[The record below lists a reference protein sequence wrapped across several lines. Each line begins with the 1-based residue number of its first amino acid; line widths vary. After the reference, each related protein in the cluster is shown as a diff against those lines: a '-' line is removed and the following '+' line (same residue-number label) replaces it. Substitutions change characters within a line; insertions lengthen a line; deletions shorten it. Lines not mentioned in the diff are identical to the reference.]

1 MVMIMINKQTIEKF
15 QKELS
20 SKSPTPGGGVIA
32 ALTGSFAASLI
43 EMVCNLTVGKK
54 GYENVQKSVIKI
66 HKDAVEL
73 KVRLSKLAQEDK
85 LAYEKVAVAYKID
98 KENPKRKELIKKSL
112 KYAIEVPME
121 VRKLCQEIEVLAYK
135 IAKIG
140 NKNARSD
147 AKTALY
153 MAHAASKSA
162 LENVKINKKSLA
174 SL

>member
-1 MVMIMINKQTIEKF
+1 MINKQTIEKF

-20 SKSPTPGGGVIA
+20 SKNPTPGGGVIA
-32 ALTGSFAASLI
+32 ALSGSFAASLI
-43 EMVCNLTVGKK
+43 EMVCNLTIGKK
-54 GYENVQKSVIKI
+54 GYEKVQKTIVKI
-66 HKDAVEL
+66 HKDSVEL
-73 KVRLSKLAQEDK
+73 KIRLSKLAEEDK
-85 LAYEKVAVAYKID
+85 VAYDKVVSAYKIE
-98 KENPKRKELIKKSL
+98 KGNLARKDQIKKAL

-135 IAKIG
+135 VAKLG
-140 NKNARSD
+140 NKNAKSD

-153 MAHAASKSA
+153 LAHAASKSA